1 MPRAFALALRAAALT
16 ALALHAP
23 ALGAQQF
30 PKTPP
35 APLPVTAAQMPPFG
49 SVTLPNGLRLLVVP
63 NAKLPVLSM
72 TLAFQAGSVHDPAGK
87 EGLAEVVAGLLSKGA
102 GARDADGVATAI
114 EGVGGSFSATAGTD
128 FLTATVS
135 ILSENAA
142 LGFELLADAVTQPKF
157 ADKEIELNRTQ
168 AQSALRLAK
177 SQPAQIASEAFARE
191 LFGAHPYGRHA
202 SPESVK
208 GLTRAD
214 IVAYHGR
221 MLRPGGAL
229 LVLAG
234 DITLAKAQAMATK
247 AFAAW
252 TGAAPAAP
260 APVAMP
266 ERATTEIVLVHRP
279 GSVQSNVIVGN
290 RTWLPSDP
298 RNYAAVVANNVLGGG
313 SDSRLFMTLREKKGW
328 TYGAYSSLTR
338 QKQGGYFSATA
349 EVRTEVTDSSITE
362 LLAQLRRIRTEPIP
376 AAEFDAAKGALVGR
390 FPLQV
395 ETAAQVASQV
405 ASSRLH
411 GLAADY
417 VQTYRQKVAAVT
429 PATAQAAA
437 QAAMRPDAA
446 LIVVVGDGAKLYDK
460 LAAIAPVRLVNTD
473 GATMKPA
480 DLTAKSAALALALDR
495 LAPRSDSFT
504 VFVQGNPFGFQ
515 RSRIERAGTGW
526 KAIEDTQLG
535 PFLQQHT
542 EVSFDATATV
552 QSVLQTGKVQGID
565 TRIDVTY
572 AGGRAKGS
580 AATPQP
586 PGGVKT
592 VQVDAEMPA
601 GALDDNAIQPLLPT
615 FRWSAGAKYSFTAFQ
630 SGKGTALPVTL
641 AVTGEESVVVP
652 AGTFAAWKV
661 DLTGGEQTTS
671 FWIEKA
677 APYRVVK
684 IAVAGAPIEVRLAK

>member
-1 MPRAFALALRAAALT
+1 MLRALATARRAAALAAVVLT
-16 ALALHAP
+16 AAALP
-23 ALGAQQF
+23 AQQF
-30 PKTPP
+30 PTKPP
-35 APLPVTAAQMPPFG
+35 APLPVTAAQMPPFQ
-49 SVTLPNGLRLLVVP
+49 SVTLANGLRVLVVP

-87 EGLAEVVAGLLSKGA
+87 EGLAEMVAGLLSKGA
-102 GARDADGVATAI
+102 GSREADAVAAAI
-114 EGVGGSFSATAGTD
+114 EGVGGTFAATSGTD
-128 FLTATVS
+128 FMTATVS
-135 ILSENAA
+135 VLSENAA
-142 LGFELLADAVTQPKF
+142 LGFELLADAVVRPKF

-168 AQSALRLAK
+168 ALSALRLAR

-191 LFGAHPYGRHA
+191 LYGQHPYGRHA
-202 SPESVK
+202 SQESVK

-214 IVAYHGR
+214 VVGYHAR

-234 DITLAKAQAMATK
+234 DITLAKARTVATA
-247 AFAAW
+247 AFAGW
-252 TGAAPAAP
+252 TGTAPAAP

-266 ERATTEIVLVHRP
+266 ERTATEIVLVHRP

-290 RTWLPSDP
+290 RTWLPADP
-298 RNYAAVVANNVLGGG
+298 RNFGAVLANHVLGGG

-338 QKQGGYFSATA
+338 QRQGGYFSATA
-349 EVRTEVTDSSITE
+349 EVRTEVTDSSVAE
-362 LLAQLRRIRTEPIP
+362 LLSQVRRLRTEPIT

-417 VQTYRQKVAAVT
+417 VQTYRQKMSAVT
-429 PATAQAAA
+429 PAAA
-437 QAAMRPDAA
+437 QDAAKAAMRPDAA
-446 LIVVVGDGAKLYDK
+446 LIVVVGDGTKLYDK

-473 GATMKPA
+473 GAAMKPA
-480 DLTAKSAALALALDR
+480 DLAAKSAALDLALDR
-495 LAPRSDSFT
+495 LAPRTDSFT

-515 RSRIERAGTGW
+515 RSRLERAGNGW
-526 KAIEDTQLG
+526 KSIEDTQLG
-535 PFLQQHT
+535 PIVQQHT
-542 EVSFDATATV
+542 EVSFDASATM
-552 QSVLQTGKVQGID
+552 QSILQTGKVQGID
-565 TRIDVTY
+565 TRIEVSY

-592 VQVDAEMPA
+592 IPVDADMPA
-601 GALDDNAIQPLLPT
+601 GALDDNAIQPLLSA
-615 FRWSAGAKYSFTAFQ
+615 FRWAAGAKFSFTVFQ
-630 SGKGTALPVTL
+630 SGKGTAIPVTL
-641 AVTGEESVVVP
+641 TVTGDENVTVP
-652 AGTFAAWKV
+652 AGAFATWKV
-661 DLTGGEQTTS
+661 ELTGGEQVTS
-671 FWIEKA
+671 FWVEKA